1 MTQKIKQLSDLAARE
16 IADQFVDG
24 FFDDRM
30 IDHVAAIIYKH
41 YQQTDNFRWLI
52 TTNHVTAEEVKKYR
66 ESSNDSFSEA
76 KHRLENR
83 TEPVLQYITVTGEWR
98 DVPVVVEYRN
108 QKVTNEHPN

>member
-52 TTNHVTAEEVKKYR
+52 TTNHVTVEAIKKYL
-66 ESSNDSFSEA
+66 ESSSDTLFEA
-76 KHRLENR
+76 KRHLENR
-83 TEPVLQYITVTGEWR
+83 TDPILQYMTADGDWR
-98 DVPVVVEYRN
+98 TVPVVVEYRN
-108 QKVTNEHPN
+108 QKVTE